1 LTIVASTGLASAEKA
16 KSRTGQE
23 KAAKKACSVGDFQKG
38 VDILSDLFVETS
50 SPTYVYNQGRC
61 YQQNNRWEQAI
72 GRFRE
77 YLRIAKDLTDSDKA
91 DADQQIADCERSLGK
106 SAQLAPP
113 PAVAAPPPIA
123 RTETP
128 APVSETPTPPVVV
141 EPAPLPLED
150 DHSKSLRTAGV
161 VCAAVGL
168 AAVGAGVGLA
178 LKTQSISSDEQK
190 HVATVDRENQRKS
203 LETWGWVSYG
213 VGAAAIATG
222 TVLYIVGRSSYHASS
237 VALLPILAPDGVSM
251 MVWGSMGAQVLANRV
266 THAHAYS
273 RDTAAAGMCPVWWD
287 NGGSGK
293 GSYAIFDRTTGAQT
307 EPTIVNAIVTGTQ
320 EGLASPGTYATL
332 ANP

>member
-1 LTIVASTGLASAEKA
+1 MVYSLPTRMRLFSSLFFVLTIVASTGLASAEKA

-77 YLRIAKDLTDSDKA
+77 YLRIAKDLTDSDNA
-91 DADQQIADCERSLGK
+91 AAGQQIADCQTSLGK
-106 SAQLAPP
+106 AAQLAPQ

-128 APVSETPTPPVVV
+128 APVSETAAPPVVAK
-141 EPAPLPLED
+141 PAPLPLED
-150 DHSKSLRTAGV
+150 DHGKSLRTAGV

-190 HVATVDRENQRKS
+190 HGPTIDKEDQRKS

-213 VGAAAIATG
+213 IGAAAIATG
-222 TVLYIVGRSSYHASS
+222 AVLYIVGRSSYRASS
-237 VALLPILAPDGVSM
+237 VALLPILDLDGVSM
-251 MVWGSMGAQVLANRV
+251 MV
-266 THAHAYS
+266 
-273 RDTAAAGMCPVWWD
+273 
-287 NGGSGK
+287 K
-293 GSYAIFDRTTGAQT
+293 GSF
-307 EPTIVNAIVTGTQ
+307 
-320 EGLASPGTYATL
+320 
-332 ANP
+332 